1 MLNNMMVGQ
10 FFAADSIIHK
20 LDPRIK
26 LLLTF
31 VYTLLMF
38 FIESMF
44 IFTFNILAIIM
55 VYKLARVPLKILIK
69 SIKRMLPILL
79 ISAGINIF
87 LIQGETVFKFLGI
100 NITKQGLCMVS
111 TMIVRIICLISGM
124 LLLLYTTSPA
134 ELVAAI
140 EKILKPLKIFKVSPE
155 EIAIMFSI
163 ALHFVPV
170 LLLEAERIMNAQRAR
185 GAKFD
190 SKHLKEKLKAYITIV
205 IPLLISTSNRAND
218 LAIAMESRCYHG
230 GENRTRFK
238 ILHYS
243 AYDLY
248 ALLISLLYV
257 LLLLIFNKLDFFKIV
272 M

>member
-1 MLNNMMVGQ
+1 MMVGQ
-10 FFAADSIIHK
+10 FFAGNSILHK
-20 LDPRIK
+20 LDPRVK

-38 FIESMF
+38 FIENVL
-44 IFTFNILAIIM
+44 IFTFNIFIIVM
-55 VYKLARVPLKILIK
+55 VYKLARIPLKMLIQ
-69 SIKRMLPILL
+69 SVKRIIPVLL
-79 ISAGINIF
+79 ISASINIF
-87 LIQGETVFKFLGI
+87 LIQGDTVFKFLGI
-100 NITKQGLCMVS
+100 SITKQGLYMVS

-140 EKILKPLKIFKVSPE
+140 EKILKPLKVFNISPE
-155 EIAIMFSI
+155 EVAIMLSI
-163 ALHFVPV
+163 ALHFVPI

-190 SKHLKEKLKAYITIV
+190 SKRLKEKLKAYITII
-205 IPLLISTSNRAND
+205 IPLLVSTSKRAND

-243 AYDLY
+243 SYDLY
-248 ALLISLLYV
+248 ALIVSLFYV
-257 LLLLIFNKLDFFKIV
+257 LLLVIFNKLNVLKF
-272 M
+272 

>member
-1 MLNNMMVGQ
+1 MMVGQ

-38 FIESMF
+38 FVKSMLMF
-44 IFTFNILAIIM
+44 AFNILMIIM
-55 VYKLARVPLKILIK
+55 AYKLAKIPLKMLLK
-69 SIKRMLPILL
+69 SIKRIIPILL

-87 LIQGETVFKFLGI
+87 LIQGDTVFKFLGI
-100 NITKQGLCMVS
+100 SITKQGLCMVS

-134 ELVAAI
+134 MLVAAI
-140 EKILKPLKIFKVSPE
+140 EKFFKPLKIFNVSPE
-155 EIAIMFSI
+155 EIAIMLSI
-163 ALHFVPV
+163 ALHFVPI

-190 SKHLKEKLKAYITIV
+190 SKRLKEKLKAYITII
-205 IPLLISTSNRAND
+205 IPLLVSTSSRAND
-218 LAIAMESRCYHG
+218 LAVAMESRCYHG
-230 GENRTRFK
+230 GKNRTRFK
-238 ILHYS
+238 VLHYS
-243 AYDLY
+243 IYDLY
-248 ALLISLLYV
+248 ALIVSLFYV
-257 LLLLIFNKLDFFKIV
+257 LLLVIFNGLNFFKS
-272 M
+272 

>member
-1 MLNNMMVGQ
+1 MMMGQ
-10 FFAADSIIHK
+10 FFAADSIIHR

-38 FIESMF
+38 FIENML
-44 IFTFNILAIIM
+44 IFTFNMLMIVI
-55 VYKLARVPLKILIK
+55 VYKLAKIPLKILIK
-69 SIKRMLPILL
+69 GIKKILPILL

-87 LIQGETVFKFLGI
+87 LIQGETVFKFLGVS
-100 NITKQGLCMVS
+100 ITKQGLYMVS

-134 ELVAAI
+134 ELVAAM
-140 EKILKPLKIFKVSPE
+140 EKILRPLRVFNISPE
-155 EIAIMFSI
+155 EVAIMLSI
-163 ALHFVPV
+163 ALHFVPI
-170 LLLEAERIMNAQRAR
+170 LLLEAEKIINAQRAR

-190 SKHLKEKLKAYITIV
+190 SKRLKEKLRAYITII
-205 IPLLISTSNRAND
+205 IPLLVSTSKRAND

-248 ALLISLLYV
+248 ALLVSSFYV
-257 LLLLIFNKLDFFKIV
+257 LLLVIFNKLNF
-272 M
+272 